1 LWTGLLRLGLPLADG
16 MPGLVEWHGA
26 PMISAFLGT
35 LISLERAVAIGRWA
49 YAGPCASAIGALA
62 LLIGA
67 PWGAALAFLS
77 AALALLGVSVSVAVR
92 HMALFTLV
100 PVIGA
105 ACWGT
110 GTLAW
115 MLSYSMRDVAGWW
128 LAFLV
133 LTIAAERLELSRLL
147 APPRINRLAF
157 ALTVALI
164 LVGAGRNEFAA
175 GQAVSPVSGS

>member
-1 LWTGLLRLGLPLADG
+1 
-16 MPGLVEWHGA
+16 
-26 PMISAFLGT
+26 MISAFLGT

-49 YAGPCASAIGALA
+49 YAAPCASAIGALA

-100 PVIGA
+100 PVIAA
-105 ACWGT
+105 ACWAT

-115 MLSYSMRDVAGWW
+115 MLGYGMRDIAGW
-128 LAFLV
+128 
-133 LTIAAERLELSRLL
+133 
-147 APPRINRLAF
+147 
-157 ALTVALI
+157 
-164 LVGAGRNEFAA
+164 
-175 GQAVSPVSGS
+175 

>member
-1 LWTGLLRLGLPLADG
+1 
-16 MPGLVEWHGA
+16 
-26 PMISAFLGT
+26 MISAFLGT

-100 PVIGA
+100 PVIAA

-115 MLSYSMRDVAGWW
+115 MLGYSMRDVAGWW

-133 LTIAAERLELSRLL
+133 LTIAAERLEPSTCD
-147 APPRINRLAF
+147 
-157 ALTVALI
+157 ALKTTYISV
-164 LVGAGRNEFAA
+164 AGR
-175 GQAVSPVSGS
+175 

>member
-1 LWTGLLRLGLPLADG
+1 MRAPALPQSERWPCSSVRRGAQRLPFYPPPWRFLVYRCPL
-16 MPGLVEWHGA
+16 
-26 PMISAFLGT
+26 
-35 LISLERAVAIGRWA
+35 
-49 YAGPCASAIGALA
+49 
-62 LLIGA
+62 
-67 PWGAALAFLS
+67 LS
-77 AALALLGVSVSVAVR
+77 ATWRSLP
-92 HMALFTLV
+92 LV

-115 MLSYSMRDVAGWW
+115 MLGYSMRDVAGWW

-157 ALTVALI
+157 ALTVA
-164 LVGAGRNEFAA
+164 
-175 GQAVSPVSGS
+175 